1 LRPKL
6 TRYEVLGR
14 LATGGMAEVWLA
26 RATGASGFEKKVVL
40 KTILPALATN
50 EQFTA
55 MFINEAK
62 VAALLNH
69 PNCVQIFDLGHEG
82 GTYFIAMEFIEGFS
96 FSRILRRV
104 ELKGERVPVPVVA
117 RIIMDACSGLEYAH
131 KLTDSAGA
139 PMGLVHRDIS
149 PDNLLVSFSGQTKLV
164 DFGIAKAATMEG
176 APTTTRSGTMK
187 GKYGYMAPEYLK
199 GQPADARSDL
209 FAVGVVLYRALTA
222 QKPFT
227 GATEVMVSKAVLDLT
242 PTKPSAIDPR
252 LTPALDA
259 VVMRTLEKEPEAR
272 FESAKELRAAL
283 SAAAGKVADAE
294 EVAAYLD
301 GLIPPTDPER
311 SALGDLA
318 SNRREDTSDPV
329 LSQVISVEVELS
341 RLTQSKVT
349 RNVTPSSLEPAR
361 RSPPIGVIAGVAGVV
376 VALGLAV
383 ALLRKPAPPPE
394 PVTPP
399 TPVAVKPAEPVPV
412 PAPVKPQEPAPE
424 PAPPEPTA
432 AAGTPEPS
440 ATPEPAKAG
449 KHTARFE
456 LSTEPKVKVYW
467 HGKLLGSAPGAFE
480 LALGKQ
486 TLRLSEPS
494 LGIEKSL
501 TVVVGAHNPAKAIT
515 FAKASL
521 EVRAAPWANVKLDGK
536 AMGQT
541 PVKTDDVYEGDH
553 VLELSNPEL
562 NQTRRI
568 EVKLAPGEHKT
579 VRESLE

>member
-1 LRPKL
+1 
-6 TRYEVLGR
+6 
-14 LATGGMAEVWLA
+14 
-26 RATGASGFEKKVVL
+26 
-40 KTILPALATN
+40 
-50 EQFTA
+50 
-55 MFINEAK
+55 
-62 VAALLNH
+62 
-69 PNCVQIFDLGHEG
+69 
-82 GTYFIAMEFIEGFS
+82 
-96 FSRILRRV
+96 
-104 ELKGERVPVPVVA
+104 VPVPVVA
-117 RIIMDACSGLEYAH
+117 RILMDACSGLDYAH
-131 KLTDSAGA
+131 KLTDNAGA
-139 PMGLVHRDIS
+139 PLGLVHRDIS
-149 PDNLLVSFSGQTKLV
+149 PDNLLVSFTGQTKLV

-209 FAVGVVLYRALTA
+209 FALGVVLYRALTA

-252 LTPALDA
+252 LPPGLDA
-259 VVMRTLEKEPEAR
+259 VVMRALEKEPEVR

-283 SAAAGKVADAE
+283 AAAAGKVADAE

-301 GLIPPTDPER
+301 GLIPPSDPER

-349 RNVTPSSLEPAR
+349 NVTQSDVQPGR
-361 RSPPIGVIAGVAGVV
+361 KSPPLAVIAGVAGLV
-376 VALGLAV
+376 VALGLGL
-383 ALLRKPAPPPE
+383 ALLRKPSPPPE
-394 PVTPP
+394 PQQPP
-399 TPVAVKPAEPVPV
+399 TPVAAKPAEPSPP
-412 PAPVKPQEPAPE
+412 PAPVKPPEPAPE
-424 PAPPEPTA
+424 AAPPEPTA
-432 AAGTPEPS
+432 APGTPEPT

-467 HGKLLGSAPGAFE
+467 HGKLLGSTPGAFE
-480 LALGKQ
+480 LGLGKQ

-494 LGIEKSL
+494 LGIEKNL
-501 TVVVGAHNPAKAIT
+501 TVVVGAHNAAKSIT